1 MQSDKPQGQRIG
13 WLCLDTDYPFTYH
26 MYRIRRDRVRLPS
39 GVETDYAYMESKGAV
54 WIVPVTD
61 DGQIVLIK
69 QYRYAVDDWTWEV
82 PAGGRHDHTGSDEE
96 LARRELA
103 EEVGATCRSLQNVG
117 WFYGAV
123 STNTG
128 QCVVFLARGVQLNGA
143 SHCEP
148 GEIIEVHPAPIAEAM
163 AMAHSGQ
170 IKDCKSALALL
181 LCEPYLQMADD

>member
-39 GVETDYAYMESKGAV
+39 GLETDYAYMESKGAV

-82 PAGGRHDHTGSDEE
+82 PAGGKHDHTGSDEE
-96 LARRELA
+96 LARRELS

-123 STNTG
+123 SINTG

-148 GEIIEVHPAPIAEAM
+148 GEIIEVHPVPIAEALE
-163 AMAHSGQ
+163 MAHSGQ

-181 LCEPYLQMADD
+181 LCEPYLQMAEG

>member
-1 MQSDKPQGQRIG
+1 M
-13 WLCLDTDYPFTYH
+13 
-26 MYRIRRDRVRLPS
+26 
-39 GVETDYAYMESKGAV
+39 
-54 WIVPVTD
+54 
-61 DGQIVLIK
+61 
-69 QYRYAVDDWTWEV
+69 
-82 PAGGRHDHTGSDEE
+82 
-96 LARRELA
+96 ARRELA

-143 SHCEP
+143 PHCEP

-181 LCEPYLQMADD
+181 LCEPYLR

>member
-1 MQSDKPQGQRIG
+1 MQNDKPQGQRIG

-39 GVETDYAYMESKGAV
+39 GLETDYAYMESKGAV

-82 PAGGRHDHTGSDEE
+82 PAGGKHDHTGSDEE
-96 LARRELA
+96 LARRELS

-117 WFYGAV
+117 WFYSAV
-123 STNTG
+123 SVNTG
-128 QCVVFLARGVQLNGA
+128 QCVVFLARGVQLSGA
-143 SHCEP
+143 SHREP
-148 GEIIEVHPAPIAEAM
+148 GEIIEVHPVPIDEALE
-163 AMAHSGQ
+163 MAHSGQ
-170 IKDCKSALALL
+170 IKDDKSALALL
-181 LCEPYLQMADD
+181 LCEPYLQMAED

>member
-39 GVETDYAYMESKGAV
+39 GLETDYAYMESKGAV
-54 WIVPVTD
+54 WVVPVTD

-117 WFYGAV
+117 WFYSAV

-143 SHCEP
+143 SHREP
-148 GEIIEVHPAPIAEAM
+148 TEIIEVHPVPIAEAL

-170 IKDCKSALALL
+170 IKDDKSALALL
-181 LCEPYLQMADD
+181 LCEPYLQMAEC

>member
-1 MQSDKPQGQRIG
+1 MHNDKPQGQRIG
-13 WLCLDTDYPFTYH
+13 WLCLDTDYPFIYH
-26 MYRIRRDRVRLPS
+26 MYRIRRDWVRLPS
-39 GVETDYAYMESKGAV
+39 GVETDFAYMESKGAV

-96 LARRELA
+96 LARRELS

-123 STNTG
+123 SINTG

-143 SHCEP
+143 SHREP
-148 GEIIEVHPAPIAEAM
+148 GEIIEVHPVAIVEAL
-163 AMAHSGQ
+163 AMAHNGQ

-181 LCEPYLQMADD
+181 LCEPYLQMAEG